1 MGGSPKWSLQD
12 SFALTPA
19 GGPDRR
25 GGLPEAIFQHFSKMG
40 TKSGFQKRD
49 PKMGSNSCHHY
60 EQLPP
65 RTKMKNHRF
74 PFHLGQVNGPTHS
87 PSTGGLGAGGGWALG
102 PRNLRNYSR
111 SPSRSPP
118 RGPRAPQDSPGRPPR
133 GPQDAPRGPK
143 TPPRRPQDA
152 PGRPQEAP
160 GRPQDAPGT
169 PKILYSAVIR
179 VFNLI

>member
-1 MGGSPKWSLQD
+1 MNPWISIDSYGEPRELQN
-12 SFALTPA
+12 
-19 GGPDRR
+19 
-25 GGLPEAIFQHFSKMG
+25 I
-40 TKSGFQKRD
+40 
-49 PKMGSNSCHHY
+49 
-60 EQLPP
+60 EQPPP
-65 RTKMKNHRF
+65 RIKIKNHRF

-152 PGRPQEAP
+152 PK
-160 GRPQDAPGT
+160 RPQDALRTPPG
-169 PKILYSAVIR
+169 PLKILDCLWFLQICVDSQGLR
-179 VFNLI
+179 P